1 MLHNL
6 KNLSKTVGLKQT
18 SKAIQSGSAQQVF
31 LASDA
36 DEYVANKVRGLCKEF
51 DVPITAVDTMKELGE
66 ACGIHVG
73 AATAAI
79 LKQAQK

>member
-1 MLHNL
+1 MLHDL
-6 KNLSKTVGLKQT
+6 KHQSPKTVGLKQT
-18 SKAIQSGSAQQVF
+18 TKAIQSGSARQVF

-36 DEYVANKVRGLCKEF
+36 DEYVANKVKSLCREF
-51 DVPITAVDTMKELGE
+51 NVPITAVDTMKELGE

-79 LKQAQK
+79 LK

>member
-6 KNLSKTVGLKQT
+6 RLQSSKTVGLKQT
-18 SKAIQSGSAQQVF
+18 AIQSGNARQVF
-31 LASDA
+31 LAYDA
-36 DEYVANKVRGLCKEF
+36 DEYVANKVKDLCREF
-51 DVPITAVDTMKELGE
+51 NVPIIAVDTMKELGE

-79 LKQAQK
+79 LK